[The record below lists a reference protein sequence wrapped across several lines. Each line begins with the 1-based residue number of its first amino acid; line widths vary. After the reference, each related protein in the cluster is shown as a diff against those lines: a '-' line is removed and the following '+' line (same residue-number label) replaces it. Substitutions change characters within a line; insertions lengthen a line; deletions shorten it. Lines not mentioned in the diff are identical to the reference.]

1 MRTSSVGRIYG
12 FSPKGKVLTAAIR
25 RDHPAAGGCS
35 ASDQHRCHRIVNV
48 ATISKIITTD
58 SNEPPKLSG
67 SHQNGRRIG
76 SGVEVTPPKN
86 KKGGK
91 AEGAVV

>member
-1 MRTSSVGRIYG
+1 MVWSHQITIAA
-12 FSPKGKVLTAAIR
+12 TA
-25 RDHPAAGGCS
+25 
-35 ASDQHRCHRIVNV
+35 IVNV

-58 SNEPPKLSG
+58 SNEPPMSG
-67 SHQNGRRIG
+67 RHQDGRRIG

-86 KKGGK
+86 EKGGK